1 MKKVGEVFAFSVGD
15 EYGIFR
21 VIWEFERFQYAIGIT
36 KWFSRRM
43 PQSVPP
49 DRSVEQISTVDITE
63 FIPGDF
69 GGVSAVAGRGPAI
82 FLLSTHL
89 LPADVRNI
97 GVMETASAEK
107 ERVTKTFL
115 RHDSGL
121 TLH

>member
-1 MKKVGEVFAFSVGD
+1 
-15 EYGIFR
+15 
-21 VIWEFERFQYAIGIT
+21 
-36 KWFSRRM
+36 
-43 PQSVPP
+43 
-49 DRSVEQISTVDITE
+49 
-63 FIPGDF
+63 
-69 GGVSAVAGRGPAI
+69 VAGRGPAI